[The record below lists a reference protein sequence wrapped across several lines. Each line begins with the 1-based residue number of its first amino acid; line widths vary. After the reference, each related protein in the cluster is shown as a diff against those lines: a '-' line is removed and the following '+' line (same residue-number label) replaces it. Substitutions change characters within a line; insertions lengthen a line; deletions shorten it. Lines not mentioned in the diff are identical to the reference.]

1 MSNINVKNQNIKPG
15 DAKYPISEN
24 NITKNKL
31 TNDIKNSY
39 MTEFKNDD
47 MMKTSQTKFDMK
59 TNVKM
64 KEIKTNLDES
74 GFLNMT
80 NSEIRTNSKIAPFK
94 VSSKFTD
101 AINDTS
107 ITKEII
113 GDLNKSTMVIIIILN
128 KTSEKKR

>member
-1 MSNINVKNQNIKPG
+1 
-15 DAKYPISEN
+15 
-24 NITKNKL
+24 
-31 TNDIKNSY
+31 

-59 TNVKM
+59 VNVKM
-64 KEIKTNLDES
+64 KEIKNNLDES

-80 NSEIRTNSKIAPFK
+80 NSEIRTNKVAPFK
-94 VSSKFTD
+94 VSTKFTD

-113 GDLNKSTMVIIIILN
+113 GDLNKSTIVCIFLIVKNI
-128 KTSEKKR
+128 EKKGKL

>member
-1 MSNINVKNQNIKPG
+1 MS
-15 DAKYPISEN
+15 
-24 NITKNKL
+24 
-31 TNDIKNSY
+31 
-39 MTEFKNDD
+39 EFKNDD

-59 TNVKM
+59 VNVKM

-80 NSEIRTNSKIAPFK
+80 NSEIRTNSKLAPFK

-107 ITKEII
+107 LTKEII
-113 GDLNKSTMVIIIILN
+113 GDLNKSTMVILIIIILN
-128 KTSEKKR
+128 